1 MYRTQTLFLL
11 LFVIGVVS
19 CNSDFTP
26 RPKGYAAIMLPA
38 KGNYQL
44 FNDPVFPYSFE
55 YPSYAVI
62 LKDSSYFGEK
72 PENPYSVNVEFPSLK
87 CKFYLSYKVIGGTT
101 IYKVP
106 DPANGKYRDSAA
118 INTFDQL
125 LTQAFDLSSKNTVYK
140 SAGGGDSVMRTPE
153 GIPGVFFK
161 AEGNAASPMQFFVS
175 DSTRHFLRGSVYYD
189 ASPNAD
195 STDPVTRF
203 LYPDLQRLINT
214 LKWK

>member
-1 MYRTQTLFLL
+1 MKFISLISVILL
-11 LFVIGVVS
+11 AVS
-19 CNSDFTP
+19 CNSDFTQKP
-26 RPKGYAAIMLPA
+26 RGYALVQLPEKKEYRA
-38 KGNYQL
+38 
-44 FNDPVFPYSFE
+44 FNEPGFPYTFE
-55 YPSYAVI
+55 YPVYAEV

-72 PENPYSVNVEFPSLK
+72 PENPFSLNVEFPSLK
-87 CKFYLSYKVIGGTT
+87 CKFYISYKVIGGTT
-101 IYKVP
+101 VYKVP
-106 DPANGKYRDSAA
+106 DPATGKYRDSAA
-118 INTFDQL
+118 VNTFDRL

-140 SAGGGDSVMRTPE
+140 SAGGGDSLMRTPN
-153 GIPGVFFK
+153 GISGVFFK

-195 STDPVTRF
+195 STAPVTRF